1 MENIFKVHRDMP
13 RQGPGDNESTRRAL
27 NLTGLTGRSLKV
39 LDIGC
44 GPGMQTVELAKN
56 IDGRIT
62 ALDFHKKYL
71 EELSELA
78 EKDGVGERIETLEG
92 SMFELKKYFR
102 RETFDLIWSE
112 GAIYIMGFERG
123 LKDVKPF
130 LKSGGYLAVTEI
142 TWLEN
147 NPPKEIRKFWD
158 ANYPQMGTIKSNIE
172 IASESEYEVI
182 DTFVLPE
189 NSWWENYYNPLK
201 KRCELLKREEPNN
214 LELMEFIQE
223 TEHEMELFKRYS
235 SSYNYVFYV
244 MKKSN

>member
-1 MENIFKVHRDMP
+1 MENVFKVHRDMP

-27 NLTGLTGRSLKV
+27 NLTGLSGKTLKV

-44 GPGMQTVELAKN
+44 GPGMQTVELAKS
-56 IDGRIT
+56 IEGKIT

-78 EKDGVGERIETLEG
+78 EKEGVGERIETLEG
-92 SMFELKKYFR
+92 SMFEVEKYFK
-102 RETFDLIWSE
+102 REEFDLIWSE

-142 TWLEN
+142 TWLED
-147 NPPKEIRKFWD
+147 NPPKEIREFWG
-158 ANYPQMGTIKSNIE
+158 ANYPQMGTIKSNIA
-172 IASESEYEVI
+172 IASESGYEVI
-182 DTFVLPE
+182 DTFILPE
-189 NSWWENYYNPLK
+189 NSWWENYYIPLK
-201 KRCELLKREEPNN
+201 ERCDFFKREEPTNSD
-214 LELMEFIQE
+214 LMEFIKE
-223 TEHEMELFKRYS
+223 TKREMELFKKYS

>member
-27 NLTGLTGRSLKV
+27 DLTGLSGKSLKV

-44 GPGMQTVELAKN
+44 GPGMQTVELAKS
-56 IDGRIT
+56 IEGRIT

-71 EELSELA
+71 EELSGSA
-78 EKDGVGERIETLEG
+78 EREGIGERIETLEG
-92 SMFELKKYFR
+92 SMFELEKYFK
-102 RETFDLIWSE
+102 REEFDLIWSE

-142 TWLEN
+142 TWLED
-147 NPPKEIRKFWD
+147 NPPKEIREFWD
-158 ANYPQMGTIKSNIE
+158 TNYPQMGTVKSNEDIAIE
-172 IASESEYEVI
+172 NGYEVI
-182 DTFVLPE
+182 DTFILPE

-201 KRCELLKREEPNN
+201 ERCEFFKREEPTNSD
-214 LELMEFIQE
+214 LMEFIKE
-223 TEHEMELFKRYS
+223 TELEMELFKKYS